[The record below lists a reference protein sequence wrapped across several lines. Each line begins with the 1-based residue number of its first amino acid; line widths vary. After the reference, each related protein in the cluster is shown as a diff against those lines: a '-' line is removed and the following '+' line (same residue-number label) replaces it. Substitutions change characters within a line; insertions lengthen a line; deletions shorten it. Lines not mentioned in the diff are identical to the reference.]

1 MQHEYRCKEKNCP
14 VFQMSGIVLPIFLL
28 SSLKC
33 VNMNYALFESL
44 RPSVSA
50 VLF

>member
-1 MQHEYRCKEKNCP
+1 MQHEYGCKEKNCS
-14 VFQMSGIVLPIFLL
+14 VFQMSGIVLP

-44 RPSVSA
+44 SLFESFSA
-50 VLF
+50 VLS